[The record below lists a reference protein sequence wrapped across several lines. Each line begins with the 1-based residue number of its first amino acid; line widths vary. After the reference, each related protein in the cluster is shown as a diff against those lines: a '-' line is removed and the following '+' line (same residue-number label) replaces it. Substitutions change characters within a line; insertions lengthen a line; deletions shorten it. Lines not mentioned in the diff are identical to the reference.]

1 MGTKIDALENA
12 LQIAKLY
19 VKSLELE
26 LGKITSERDE
36 AVYNLDVAN
45 KEIAKL
51 KRLEAG
57 ELRQF
62 RKDLRYSNL
71 ESEKKKLE
79 KDVVF
84 WRNKALAHN

>member
-1 MGTKIDALENA
+1 MESQIDALENA

-26 LGKITSERDE
+26 LGKLTSERDE
-36 AVYNLDVAN
+36 AIYNLHIAN

-51 KRLEAG
+51 KRLDSG

-62 RKDLRYSNL
+62 RKDFRFSNL
-71 ESEKKKLE
+71 ESEKKKLQ
-79 KDVVF
+79 KDVDF